1 MARQFIYH
9 MSGLNKAYGSKKVLE
24 NIHLSFYPDAK
35 IGILGPNGAGK
46 TTLVKALT
54 TRNPE
59 LRFSISYTTRPQ
71 RRNEADGVDYLF
83 VDKDEFDRLR
93 AAGALLES
101 AEVFDNFYGTSREQ
115 VERHLA
121 AGHHVILEIDWQG
134 ARQVR
139 KAKPDCVTVFIL
151 PPSRA
156 ELERRLRSRGTDA
169 EAVIE
174 RRLRDALS
182 DMSHWDE
189 FDYVIINDELDRAV
203 ADLEA
208 VLAGEGEA
216 SSTANPA
223 LRQRIRAITG
233 A

>member
-1 MARQFIYH
+1 MPASPSRLFVIAAP
-9 MSGLNKAYGSKKVLE
+9 S
-24 NIHLSFYPDAK
+24 
-35 IGILGPNGAGK
+35 GAGK

-54 TRNPE
+54 SRNPE
-59 LRFSISYTTRPQ
+59 LRFSISYTTRAQ
-71 RRNEADGVDYLF
+71 RRTEVDGSDYLF
-83 VDKDEFDRLR
+83 VDRAEFDRLR

-139 KAKPDCVTVFIL
+139 EAKPDCVTVFIL

-156 ELERRLRSRGTDA
+156 ELERRLRSRGTDS

-189 FDYVIINDELDRAV
+189 FDYVIFNDDLGEAV

-208 VLAGEGEA
+208 VLAGRGEA
-216 SSTANPA
+216 SATDNPA
-223 LRQRIRAITG
+223 VRKAARRLLA
-233 A
+233 

>member
-1 MARQFIYH
+1 MDTARLF
-9 MSGLNKAYGSKKVLE
+9 VLAAP
-24 NIHLSFYPDAK
+24 S
-35 IGILGPNGAGK
+35 GAGK
-46 TTLVKALT
+46 TTLVHALT

-59 LRFSISYTTRPQ
+59 LRFSISYTTRPK
-71 RRNEADGVDYLF
+71 RRNEAHGVDYLF
-83 VDKDEFDRLR
+83 VGKDEFDQLR
-93 AAGALLES
+93 GAGKLLES

-139 KAKPDCVTVFIL
+139 AAMPECVTIFIL

-156 ELERRLRSRGTDA
+156 ELERRLRSRGTDSDA
-169 EAVIE
+169 IIE

-189 FDYVIINDELDRAV
+189 FDFVIFNDDLDQAV

-208 VLAGEGEA
+208 VLAGTGHRCA
-216 SSTANPA
+216 VGSDS
-223 LRQRIRAITG
+223 IRSKVDAIIGG
-233 A
+233 AGREDAPTHA

>member
-1 MARQFIYH
+1 MP
-9 MSGLNKAYGSKKVLE
+9 GSRSRLFV
-24 NIHLSFYPDAK
+24 IAAPS
-35 IGILGPNGAGK
+35 GAGK

-83 VDKDEFDRLR
+83 VEKDEFARLR

-115 VERHLA
+115 VEKHLA
-121 AGHHVILEIDWQG
+121 SGRHVILEIDWQG
-134 ARQVR
+134 ARQVCE
-139 KAKPDCVTVFIL
+139 AKPDCITVFIL
-151 PPSRA
+151 PPTRE
-156 ELERRLRSRGTDA
+156 ELERRLRCRGTDS

-189 FDYVIINDELDRAV
+189 FDYVIFNDDLDDAV

-208 VLAGEGEA
+208 VLAGRGEKSA
-216 SSTANPA
+216 TDNPA
-223 LRQRIRAITG
+223 VRNAARALLDL
-233 A
+233 